1 MPRHIQITQD
11 MANRRN
17 DRPKE
22 IEWMGRSIKTI
33 HYMDITDEQRQEIED
48 GWYAKPDI
56 CEVFDQLRS
65 ISKGGKIMSKVTLY
79 YFNELM
85 SKVQVEYAKWTMEE
99 LLKSKELVGMIL
111 EKIEG
116 APRVFKPEYPVM
128 YNFKRC
134 IQLGGKG
141 YVGFPTQFPL
151 KTVDAILERH
161 CPEGGDWYDFS
172 CGWGSRLIGAL
183 RNKVNYHGTDPNNEL
198 CIQLGFLTTHYF
210 MATEQQYDMEC
221 KGDGLS
227 IFTPEQQIDIRCSG
241 SEVYHS
247 EWEGSM
253 DLCFSSPPYF
263 NLEDYKIGNQ
273 SWKPGMSYK
282 QWVDSYLR
290 PTIQNCYRY
299 LKTGGKFV
307 CNIKNFN
314 GLDLEGD
321 VCSIAS
327 SVGMQ
332 YEGIDK
338 LEQGNRILCT
348 AKLGDSSEKCFVFV
362 K

>member
-1 MPRHIQITQD
+1 
-11 MANRRN
+11 
-17 DRPKE
+17 
-22 IEWMGRSIKTI
+22 
-33 HYMDITDEQRQEIED
+33 
-48 GWYAKPDI
+48 
-56 CEVFDQLRS
+56 
-65 ISKGGKIMSKVTLY
+65 
-79 YFNELM
+79 
-85 SKVQVEYAKWTMEE
+85 
-99 LLKSKELVGMIL
+99 
-111 EKIEG
+111 
-116 APRVFKPEYPVM
+116 
-128 YNFKRC
+128 
-134 IQLGGKG
+134 
-141 YVGFPTQFPL
+141 
-151 KTVDAILERH
+151 
-161 CPEGGDWYDFS
+161 
-172 CGWGSRLIGAL
+172 
-183 RNKVNYHGTDPNNEL
+183 
-198 CIQLGFLTTHYF
+198 
-210 MATEQQYDMEC
+210 MATEQQYDIEC

-241 SEVYHS
+241 SEVFHQ

-273 SWKPGMSYK
+273 SWKPGMSYR

-290 PTIQNCYRY
+290 PTIRNCYRY
-299 LKTGGKFV
+299 LKAGGKFV

-321 VCSIAS
+321 VCNIAS
-327 SVGMQ
+327 SFGMQ